1 MNDECKIIIK
11 FVFNRA
17 GKKEM
22 SFSELYLTLSMDLN
36 WFMPEDAKTFTKNA
50 IKNSFLKEEKD
61 LLKPNFDIDE
71 IKVPTGFYPTEQ
83 VLQQKKFI
91 KEKIEKKQDEN
102 ILDIMVEKIVEKSN
116 LDKET
121 ILKQIKEIEKEKNIT
136 TEMSALL
143 VGKEYDLTFEGIF
156 EIIEKNFFKII

>member
-1 MNDECKIIIK
+1 MNDECKIIIA

-17 GKKEM
+17 GKKVM
-22 SFSELYLTLSMDLN
+22 KFSEFYLTVSMDLN
-36 WFMPEDAKTFTKNA
+36 WFKPDDAKTFTKNA
-50 IKNSFLKEEKD
+50 IKNSLLKEEKD
-61 LLKPNFDIDE
+61 LIKPNFDIDE

-136 TEMSALL
+136 IEIAALL
-143 VGKEYDLTFEGIF
+143 VGKEYNLVFDDIL
-156 EIIEKNFFKII
+156 EKTEERFFKK

>member
-1 MNDECKIIIK
+1 MNEEYKIIIA

-36 WFMPEDAKTFTKNA
+36 WFTPEDAKTFTKNA
-50 IKNSFLKEEKD
+50 IKNSLLKEEKD
-61 LLKPNFDIDE
+61 LIKPNFDIDE

-83 VLQQKKFI
+83 VLQEKKFI
-91 KEKIEKKQDEN
+91 KEKIEKKQGET
-102 ILDIMVEKIVEKSN
+102 ILDIIVEKIVEKSN

-136 TEMSALL
+136 TEISALL
-143 VGKEYDLTFEGIF
+143 VGKEYHLTFEGIF
-156 EIIEKNFFKII
+156 EKIEKNF